1 MNDKKIAFCGTRGVP
16 ANYGGFETA
25 VDEISRR
32 FVQKGYAVDVF
43 CRLSHS
49 GEILDEHEGRR
60 LINVKGATIRNL
72 ETFVSAFQTGWYL
85 LKHRREYAHVFWFN
99 NANFPGI
106 LLTLLAGIPVTV
118 NTDGLEWRRKKWS
131 WPFKLY
137 YLMTSLLIARICPTL
152 ISDSRAI
159 QKFYREKF
167 WRQTLF
173 IPYGIPSPVE
183 TTREEQDKIL
193 REYGLSRGKYFL
205 QITRIE
211 PDNLPLETAQGFVK
225 SQLYGKGFNFIII
238 GFKDQTSYAL
248 KLKNISGKNGV
259 LVFQAVYDTNVLYTL
274 RANCYAYVHGNSVG
288 GTNPALLEAMATCP
302 RILAIDSEFSRELLG
317 DFGIFFD
324 PQRIDVAFR
333 ESLDIED
340 MHGQLSNRVQV
351 NYNWDDVSKSYMAIA
366 EVSNPEYTLKR

>member
-1 MNDKKIAFCGTRGVP
+1 LSNRIAFCGTRGLP

-32 FVQKGYAVDVF
+32 FAQNGYAVNVF

-49 GEILDEHEGRR
+49 GETINEHEGRR
-60 LINVKGATIRNL
+60 LIYVKGSAKSWL
-72 ETFVSAFQTGWYL
+72 ETFASACQTGWYL
-85 LKHRREYAHVFWFN
+85 LWHRREYSHVFWFN

-118 NTDGLEWRRKKWS
+118 NTDGLEWRRKKWR
-131 WPFKLY
+131 WPFNLY
-137 YLMTSLLIARICPTL
+137 YRLTSFLIARICPTL

-159 QKFYREKF
+159 QKFYRKKF
-167 WRQTLF
+167 WRETLF
-173 IPYGIPSPVE
+173 IPYGIPSPVKV
-183 TTREEQDKIL
+183 TREEQDKIL

-205 QITRIE
+205 QITRFE

-225 SQLYGKGFNFIII
+225 SQLYEKDFNFTII

-248 KLKNISGKNGV
+248 KLKDISGKNGV
-259 LVFQAVYDTNVLYTL
+259 LVFSAVYDPHILYTL
-274 RANCYAYVHGNSVG
+274 RANSYAYVHGNSVG

-324 PQRIDVAFR
+324 LHRMDNAFHR
-333 ESLDIED
+333 ALNTED
-340 MHGQLSNRVQV
+340 TRGQLSDRVQA
-351 NYNWDDVSKSYMAIA
+351 NYSWDSVSQSYMAIV
-366 EVSNPEYTLKR
+366 EGSNPEYTLK